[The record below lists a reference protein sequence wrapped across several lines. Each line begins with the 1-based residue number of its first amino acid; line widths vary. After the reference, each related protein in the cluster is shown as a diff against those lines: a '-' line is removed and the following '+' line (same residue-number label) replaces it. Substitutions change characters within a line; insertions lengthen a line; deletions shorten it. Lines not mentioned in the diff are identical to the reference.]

1 MIHHVWG
8 LLHHPEREWHSI
20 RGEHESISHL
30 YAHHVLLLAAI
41 PVVCALI
48 GTTQVGWTYGGPETY
63 QVSLANGI
71 ALGVAFYALIL
82 MAVAVVGSMIHWLAR
97 RIDNRPSR
105 RDCLIFAGYIATPM
119 FLCGVF
125 ALYPA
130 FWFCMLGMVIG
141 LLYSAYLLYKGTPS
155 FLGISHQRG
164 FILSTTTLG
173 VGVLVLEA
181 LLVVIVLLWS
191 MGTDHSVVWHLFR

>member
-41 PVVCALI
+41 PVICALI

-63 QVSLANGI
+63 RVSLTNGI

-82 MAVAVVGSMIHWLAR
+82 MAVAVVGTLIHWLAR
-97 RIDNRPSR
+97 RIDTRPSR

-155 FLGISHQRG
+155 FLGISHERG

-191 MGTDHSVVWHLFR
+191 MGTDHSVVWHFFR

>member
-8 LLHHPEREWHSI
+8 LLHHPEKEWHSI

-48 GTTQVGWTYGGPETY
+48 GTTQVGWTYGGSETY
-63 QVSLANGI
+63 RVSLTNGI

-82 MAVAVVGSMIHWLAR
+82 MAVAVVGTLIHWLAR
-97 RIDNRPSR
+97 RIDTRPSR

-155 FLGISHQRG
+155 FLGISHERG

-191 MGTDHSVVWHLFR
+191 MGTDHSVVWHFFR